1 MKTSQQI
8 LSYLQQKHDQNTT
21 DELLKSVYEDIILFI
36 IQTDIPSVEPEWN
49 IDDWDEMLDLMDE
62 QKADEQINLIKSIN

>member
-49 IDDWDEMLDLMDE
+49 IDDWDEMLDLMNE